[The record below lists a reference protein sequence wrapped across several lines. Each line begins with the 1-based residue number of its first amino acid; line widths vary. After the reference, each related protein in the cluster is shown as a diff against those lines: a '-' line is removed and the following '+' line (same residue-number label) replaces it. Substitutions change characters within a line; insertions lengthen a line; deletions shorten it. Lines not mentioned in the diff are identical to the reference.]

1 MTRPYLAP
9 DPVTIRE
16 SSLEEL
22 ERLGIALP
30 PQGYPLTWDRGDAVR
45 LRSLEEI
52 QARVAVLCVVMER
65 CFGMPA
71 DRAMQ
76 WLLDGR
82 LLEHVTRP
90 EWQFL
95 AGEKG
100 ERDSFAMHMDALFGF
115 AWLLGWAEHLDP
127 SLYCPDDLAKVFPGI
142 RGGESFRQWRDR
154 SVPVSRDPGEA
165 AALLD
170 LYYCLDWAY
179 QDAALRAESSPGPV
193 DTFVISQRRW
203 ALEWS
208 VVFLGPYHDAPPGWE
223 DVDLST

>member
-1 MTRPYLAP
+1 MAP
-9 DPVTIRE
+9 DPTEIRT

-22 ERLGIALP
+22 ERLKIPLP
-30 PQGYPLTWDRGDAVR
+30 PDTFPLTWEPGDSVT
-45 LRSLEEI
+45 LRSPDAMR
-52 QARVAVLCVVMER
+52 ARVAVLAVVMER
-65 CFGMPA
+65 CFGMPP

-82 LLEHVTRP
+82 LLDHVSVP

-95 AGEKG
+95 AGEQG
-100 ERDSFAMHMDALFGF
+100 DRDVFMMHLDALFGF
-115 AWLLGWAEHLDP
+115 GWLLGWAEHLDP
-127 SLYCPDDLAKVFPGI
+127 SLYCPEQLPPAFPDI
-142 RGGESFRQWRDR
+142 TGGETYLEWEQRC
-154 SVPVSRDPGEA
+154 VPELRDPREA

-179 QDAALRAESSPGPV
+179 HDATLRAQQAPGPV
-193 DTFVISQRRW
+193 EPYVIAQRRW

-208 VVFLGPYHDAPPGWE
+208 VVFVGPYHEDPPGWE